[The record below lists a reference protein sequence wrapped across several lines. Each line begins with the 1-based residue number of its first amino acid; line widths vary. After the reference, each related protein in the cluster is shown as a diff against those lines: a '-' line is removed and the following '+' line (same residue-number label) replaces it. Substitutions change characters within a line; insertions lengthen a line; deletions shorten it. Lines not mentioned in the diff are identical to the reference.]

1 MDEAQSVG
9 GSVEPTEIAS
19 MMQVLAGKMSNRAIS
34 TGQVSV
40 MGHKHGCSYNKDA
53 ACSAGPTLSGVH
65 HAHKGV

>member
-1 MDEAQSVG
+1 
-9 GSVEPTEIAS
+9 

-53 ACSAGPTLSGVH
+53 ACSASPTLSGVH